1 MWGAVKISLNSSLG
15 TDEFMP
21 IDKIMNVVEYESF
34 YKSMY
39 ASVYYGIGRG
49 ATSSPY
55 IDVSAKTHIENGDI
69 LVPAGMDHF
78 DVIIAPWVETL
89 GDSAISAADG
99 YIASECALNVFLP
112 PRLKYIG
119 NNAIVGSKLPLII
132 PEGVKNI
139 FTGGFS
145 MLDENQKVIIKNKKG
160 SVLTDK
166 GIYIDGESWG
176 HPGGSSMIEYL
187 Y

>member
-1 MWGAVKISLNSSLG
+1 MWGAIKISLNSSLG

-39 ASVYYGIGRG
+39 ASLYYGIGRG

-55 IDVSAKTHIENGDI
+55 IDVSAKTYIEHGDI
-69 LVPAGMDHF
+69 LVPAGTDHF
-78 DVIIAPWVETL
+78 DVVIAPWVVSL
-89 GDSAISAADG
+89 GNSAISAADG
-99 YIASECALNVFLP
+99 YIANECA
-112 PRLKYIG
+112 
-119 NNAIVGSKLPLII
+119 LII

-139 FTGGFS
+139 ATGGFS
-145 MLDENQKVIIKNKKG
+145 LLDENQKVIIKNRKG